1 MAEINIERKQGTAWP
16 WIIAGLALLA
26 LLLWFLFARG
36 DRSGVTNETS
46 PGAVADSLADT
57 TGTGAAGTMTGD
69 TTSMRDTT
77 RPR

>member
-1 MAEINIERKQGTAWP
+1 MAEINIERKQGTSWP

-36 DRSGVTNETS
+36 NDSRVTNEVS
-46 PGAVADSLADT
+46 PGTVADSLADSSRGGMMT
-57 TGTGAAGTMTGD
+57 TPDSARL
-69 TTSMRDTT
+69 RDTT

>member
-16 WIIAGLALLA
+16 WIIAGIALLA

-36 DRSGVTNETS
+36 DGNQVTNEVS
-46 PGAVADSLADT
+46 PGIIADSVTDT
-57 TGTGAAGTMTGD
+57 SRMLMSDSGMMTGTD
-69 TTSMRDTT
+69 TN

>member
-36 DRSGVTNETS
+36 DRNVTNEVS

-57 TGTGAAGTMTGD
+57 TGRMMMGDSLRTSDTG
-69 TTSMRDTT
+69 RV
-77 RPR
+77 R